1 MRVLCYAQT
10 NIGSGRD
17 NNEDNYYCNGTFK
30 RDAAVPVAEAA
41 AEQEGKRLIYGVFD
55 GMGGEANGEQAALL
69 CAQTLHQCS
78 SDEPFDALDFFR
90 RANVAVC
97 DIIAASGQVS
107 GSTAATV
114 HLTGNHAYCCNGGD
128 SRIYVLRGGALQR
141 FSGDHTKYQERL
153 DAGAAGDADDA
164 DDSPD
169 RHVLTQYLGM
179 LGARQRLMPYFAAG
193 VPLAVG
199 DRLLLCT
206 DGLTGKLS
214 DSRLQAVLGAEL
226 EIPTID
232 GKVKYTIPE
241 GTQSGTTFR
250 LKGKGIPGLN
260 GRGRGDQYVTVQIQV
275 PRHLNQQARRKL
287 MEYKQACG

>member
-69 CAQTLHQCS
+69 CAQTLHRCS

-114 HLTGNHAYCCNGGD
+114 HLTGNHAYCCNVGD
-128 SRIYVLRGGALQR
+128 SRAYRVGAERLERITRDHSVVEGLIESGNITAEQARTHPNRNLITRALGPEEHIECDVYDVTLGADERLVTATDEEMYEAVARGDTPAESLEHLLELSKQRGAPDNVTAVLL
-141 FSGDHTKYQERL
+141 YQE
-153 DAGAAGDADDA
+153 
-164 DDSPD
+164 
-169 RHVLTQYLGM
+169 
-179 LGARQRLMPYFAAG
+179 
-193 VPLAVG
+193 
-199 DRLLLCT
+199 
-206 DGLTGKLS
+206 
-214 DSRLQAVLGAEL
+214 
-226 EIPTID
+226 
-232 GKVKYTIPE
+232 
-241 GTQSGTTFR
+241 
-250 LKGKGIPGLN
+250 
-260 GRGRGDQYVTVQIQV
+260 
-275 PRHLNQQARRKL
+275 
-287 MEYKQACG
+287 